1 MIGSSSESV
10 GELTMDVLQPFQL
23 EEANLR
29 GRAARLGPT
38 LTEMLSRHDYPPKV
52 EQLLAEV
59 TIVTVVLAGLLK
71 YDGVFTLQAK
81 GDGPVSLIVAD
92 VTTAGEIRAYA
103 RFDSDRLPAPGD
115 PADARQLLGQGYLA
129 FTVDQGEHS
138 ERYQGIVELAGESLA
153 DCLAHYFRQS
163 EQLLT
168 SVKLAARRHPEGWRA
183 GAILLQRLPDDDA
196 ARVGKSHAE
205 DAEDWNRANLLMAT
219 AAEVELL
226 DRTLHL
232 NNLLFRLFHQER
244 IRVFPPM
251 AVKRGCRCS
260 EARVRRVLRSLD
272 RAELDDMKL
281 DGEVVVTCE
290 FCSTSYRFDDRAI
303 DLLFAGG
310 DRAS

>member
-10 GELTMDVLQPFQL
+10 GELTADVIQPFHL
-23 EEANLR
+23 EGANLR
-29 GRAARLGPT
+29 GRAARLGPM
-38 LTEMLSRHDYPPKV
+38 LTDMLSRHDYPPRV
-52 EQLLAEV
+52 EQLLAEFA
-59 TIVTVVLAGLLK
+59 IVAVVLAGLLK
-71 YDGVFTLQAK
+71 YEGVFTLQAK

-92 VTTAGEIRAYA
+92 VTTAGEVRAYA
-103 RFDSDRLPAPGD
+103 RFDRDRLPAPGD
-115 PADARQLLGQGYLA
+115 PADVRRLLGRGYLA
-129 FTVDQGEHS
+129 FTVDQGEHTD
-138 ERYQGIVELAGESLA
+138 RYQGIVELIGESLA

-196 ARVGKSHAE
+196 ARIGKSLAE
-205 DAEDWNRANLLMAT
+205 DEEDWNRANLLMAT

-226 DRTLHL
+226 DRSLHL

-244 IRVFPPM
+244 VRVFPPL

-260 EARVRRVLRSLD
+260 EQRVRRVLRSLS

-290 FCSTSYRFDDRAI
+290 FCSASYRFDDGAI
-303 DLLFAGG
+303 DRIFAEGG
-310 DRAS
+310 EV